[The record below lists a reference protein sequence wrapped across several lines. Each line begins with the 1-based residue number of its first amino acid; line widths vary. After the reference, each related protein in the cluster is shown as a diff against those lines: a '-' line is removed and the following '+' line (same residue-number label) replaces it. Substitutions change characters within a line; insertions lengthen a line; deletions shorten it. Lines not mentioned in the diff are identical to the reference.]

1 MVVVAYVKYN
11 NYTYAIISVLH
22 IMRVLQ
28 SVQEVV
34 VIKYC
39 KVWQENNVMTE
50 TKYQMM
56 DAVLTVK

>member
-1 MVVVAYVKYN
+1 MAYVKYN
-11 NYTYAIISVLH
+11 NYTYAIISASH

-50 TKYQMM
+50 IKYQMM